1 MKLKGQVAIVTGSS
15 RGIGRAVAEAFAR
28 EGARVVINSRD
39 QKTAALAATE
49 LGEEAVGIGA
59 DLATEAGAEAL
70 IGETIRRCGRVDI
83 LVNNA
88 GMPMVRPTLELT
100 LEEWQ
105 RVLDLNLT
113 GPFLCAQKAAASML
127 GGEGGVILNMASLT
141 AFAPFPR
148 RLAYAASK
156 AALVMMTRIMA
167 VEWAPKVRVNAIAPG
182 FIFTDFTKELVAEG
196 RLDVEALK
204 RRTPQGR
211 LGSPD
216 EVARAAVFLAS
227 DDAGFITGETLVID
241 GGWLAYGFT

>member
-1 MKLKGQVAIVTGSS
+1 MKLKGRVAVVTGSS

-39 QKTAALAATE
+39 PETAAAAAAE
-49 LGEEAVGIGA
+49 MGEDAVGIAA

-70 IGETIRRCGRVDI
+70 LGETIRRCGRVDV

-100 LEEWQ
+100 LDEWQ

-127 GGEGGVILNMASLT
+127 GGHGGVILNMASLT

-182 FIFTDFTKELVAEG
+182 FIFTDFTRELVAEG

-216 EVARAAVFLAS
+216 DVARAAVFLAS
-227 DDAGFITGETLVID
+227 DDAGFITGETLVVD